1 MQSNVAVADS
11 EEQQALAEAVTQ
23 LLERHWSAG
32 TAHKQIGDPG
42 SVSELTL
49 WPQLAALGIAGLP
62 VAEAAGGAG
71 GRWADLAVALEA
83 CGAVLAPTPAVAVA
97 GAIGT
102 LTAVGGDGTGGSR
115 AAELLAQVCAGDVV
129 ATVAWTRRPG
139 LWGAR
144 GAFRA
149 EPADE
154 SARSGTEML
163 VSGTAELILAPEA
176 GHVLLLADAPA
187 APDAPGT
194 APTPVLLLVDTATA
208 GASVRRTDGLD
219 LLRPLGAL
227 DLTRVR
233 AIILAS
239 GDAATSAVRHGL
251 ATAAAALAS
260 ELVGLAGHCLDG
272 AVRYA
277 ADRHQFGRPIG
288 SFQAVKHVCADML
301 TGVELAR
308 AATRHLAGLLDAEAL
323 ADAGALGDG
332 GALGDAAA
340 TARVSADD
348 LDDAV
353 ALALLKSVSVAQDVS
368 AGYIQVL
375 GGIGFSWEHEAHLY
389 YRRAGASAP
398 LFGTATAHRMRLDPS
413 NAPRTA
419 SGGQAVV
426 TTPPDTTP
434 PDTTPP
440 STAPSS
446 TAAAELAAHVARLL
460 PGHRRKW
467 GDDDSFAARLDW
479 QRTLHAVG
487 WIAPHWPAEFGGRGL
502 NVVDQVA
509 CDRVLAQYR
518 APDLAGVL
526 GVNNVA
532 PTLMRYGT
540 PEQQAHLRGIQA
552 GTEVWCQGF
561 SEPGSGSDLASL
573 RTRAVL
579 DEEAAEFVINGE
591 KIWTSEGMEADYCML
606 LVRTDPDARP
616 HKGISALLVPM
627 DSPGITRRPITQI
640 TGEGGFAQVFL
651 DDVRVPRSA
660 LLGPLHEGWTVT
672 MTTLSFERVGVI
684 MMASRLEQTILDV
697 VTELAGRELD
707 PGVRLDLADRF
718 AEARLLGLLGQRAL
732 GRIAEGGAPGAE
744 HSVIKHAWSLA
755 MQSVGASHLAAL
767 GLDGISGT
775 PLTPAQAAYL
785 RSRAATIA
793 GGTTEIMRN
802 ILAERV
808 LGMPR

>member
-11 EEQQALAEAVTQ
+11 EDQQALADAVTQ
-23 LLERHWSAG
+23 LLGRHWPAG
-32 TAHKQIGDPG
+32 TAHKQVTDPG
-42 SVSELTL
+42 TVSELAL

-62 VAEAAGGAG
+62 VTEAAGGAG

-102 LTAVGGDGTGGSR
+102 LTALGDGRGDGR
-115 AAELLAQVCAGDVV
+115 AAAAAELLAQVCAGDVV
-129 ATVAWTRRPG
+129 ATVAWTQRPG

-144 GAFRA
+144 GAFQA
-149 EPADE
+149 EPA
-154 SARSGTEML
+154 SPAGVIL
-163 VSGTAELILAPEA
+163 VSGSAELVLSPQA
-176 GHVLLLADAPA
+176 GRVLLLADAA
-187 APDAPGT
+187 DSPG
-194 APTPVLLLVDTATA
+194 TPVLLLVDTAA
-208 GASVRRTDGLD
+208 EGVSVDRTDGLD

-227 DLTRVR
+227 TLSRTQAVM
-233 AIILAS
+233 LAS
-239 GDAATSAVRHGL
+239 GDAATAAVRHGL
-251 ATAAAALAS
+251 AAAAAALAS

-272 AVRYA
+272 AVGYA
-277 ADRHQFGRPIG
+277 AERHQFGRPIG
-288 SFQAVKHVCADML
+288 SFQAVKHICADML

-308 AATRHLAGLLDAEAL
+308 AAARHLAALLDAEAGPS
-323 ADAGALGDG
+323 AG
-332 GALGDAAA
+332 A
-340 TARVSADD
+340 TARVSPDE
-348 LDDAV
+348 LDEAV
-353 ALALLKSVSVAQDVS
+353 ALALLKAVSVAQEVS
-368 AGYIQVL
+368 AGYIQIL

-413 NAPRTA
+413 NAPDSV
-419 SGGQAVV
+419 SGGKAAV
-426 TTPPDTTP
+426 TS
-434 PDTTPP
+434 PP
-440 STAPSS
+440 SETP
-446 TAAAELAAHVARLL
+446 AAELFAHVARLL
-460 PGHRRKW
+460 PKHRQTW

-479 QRTLHAVG
+479 QKTLHAVG
-487 WIAPHWPAEFGGRGL
+487 WIAPHWGTEFGGRGL
-502 NVVDQVA
+502 NIVDQVA

-579 DEEAAEFVINGE
+579 DEEAGEFVINGE

-606 LVRTDPDARP
+606 LVRTDQDARP

-640 TGEGGFAQVFL
+640 TGEGGFAQVFF
-651 DDVRVPRSA
+651 DDVRVPGSA

-684 MMASRLEQTILDV
+684 MMAGRLEQTILDV
-697 VTELAGRELD
+697 VAELAGRELD
-707 PGVRLDLADRF
+707 AATRLDLADRF

-775 PLTPAQAAYL
+775 PLTSAQAAYL

>member
-11 EEQQALAEAVTQ
+11 EDQQALADAVAQ
-23 LLERHWSAG
+23 LLERHWPAG
-32 TAHKQIGDPG
+32 TAHKQVGDPG
-42 SVSELTL
+42 SVSELAL
-49 WPQLAALGIAGLP
+49 WPQLAALGLAGLP

-102 LTAVGGDGTGGSR
+102 LTALGDDGTGGGQ
-115 AAELLAQVCAGDVV
+115 AADLLAEISAGDVV
-129 ATVAWTRRPG
+129 ATVAWTQRPG

-144 GAFRA
+144 GAFQA
-149 EPADE
+149 ESASGDEPAWDGAPGAE
-154 SARSGTEML
+154 LL
-163 VSGTAELILAPEA
+163 VSGTAELILSPEA
-176 GHVLLLADAPA
+176 DRVLLLADAP
-187 APDAPGT
+187 DAT
-194 APTPVLLLVDTATA
+194 RTPVLLLVDTAA
-208 GASVRRTDGLD
+208 EGVSVRRIDGLD
-219 LLRPLGAL
+219 LLRPLGAVAI
-227 DLTRVR
+227 TRAR
-233 AIILAS
+233 AVILAT

-272 AVRYA
+272 AVGYA
-277 ADRHQFGRPIG
+277 AERHQFGHPIG
-288 SFQAVKHVCADML
+288 SFQAVKHICADTL

-308 AATRHLAGLLDAEAL
+308 AAARHLAGLLDTG
-323 ADAGALGDG
+323 AD
-332 GALGDAAA
+332 
-340 TARVSADD
+340 ADD
-348 LDDAV
+348 LDQAV
-353 ALALLKSVSVAQDVS
+353 ALALLKAASVAQEAS
-368 AGYIQVL
+368 AAYIQIL

-413 NAPRTA
+413 NAAGTGR
-419 SGGQAVV
+419 GGQAAAV
-426 TTPPDTTP
+426 TPPPPGTP
-434 PDTTPP
+434 
-440 STAPSS
+440 
-446 TAAAELAAHVARLL
+446 AAELTAQVQRLL
-460 PGHRRKW
+460 PLHRQKW

-479 QRTLHAVG
+479 QAALHAVG

-502 NVVDQVA
+502 NIVDQVA

-526 GVNNVA
+526 GVNNVS

-579 DEEAAEFVINGE
+579 DETTDEFVINGE

-640 TGEGGFAQVFL
+640 TGEGGFAQVFF
-651 DDVRVPRSA
+651 DDVRVPRGA

-684 MMASRLEQTILDV
+684 MMAGRLEQTILDV
-697 VTELAGRELD
+697 VAELAGRELD
-707 PGVRLDLADRF
+707 PGVRLELADRF

-775 PLTPAQAAYL
+775 PLTLAQAAYL

>member
-11 EEQQALAEAVTQ
+11 EDQQALADAVAQ
-23 LLERHWSAG
+23 LLERHWPAG
-32 TAHKQIGDPG
+32 TAHKQVGDPG
-42 SVSELTL
+42 SVSELAL
-49 WPQLAALGIAGLP
+49 WPQLAALGLAGLP

-102 LTAVGGDGTGGSR
+102 LTALGDDGTGGGQ
-115 AAELLAQVCAGDVV
+115 AADLLAEISAGEVV
-129 ATVAWTRRPG
+129 ATVAWTQRPG

-144 GAFRA
+144 GAFEA
-149 EPADE
+149 ESASGDEPAWDGAPGAE
-154 SARSGTEML
+154 VL
-163 VSGTAELILAPEA
+163 VSGTVELILSPEA
-176 GHVLLLADAPA
+176 DRVLVLADAP
-187 APDAPGT
+187 DATG
-194 APTPVLLLVDTATA
+194 TPVLLLVETAA
-208 GASVRRTDGLD
+208 EGVSVRRIDGLD
-219 LLRPLGAL
+219 LLRPLGAVAI
-227 DLTRVR
+227 TRAR
-233 AIILAS
+233 AVILAT

-272 AVRYA
+272 AVGYA
-277 ADRHQFGRPIG
+277 AERHQFGHPIG
-288 SFQAVKHVCADML
+288 SFQAVKHICADTL

-308 AATRHLAGLLDAEAL
+308 AAARHLAGLLDTG
-323 ADAGALGDG
+323 AD
-332 GALGDAAA
+332 
-340 TARVSADD
+340 ADD
-348 LDDAV
+348 LDQAV
-353 ALALLKSVSVAQDVS
+353 ALALLKAASVAQEAS
-368 AGYIQVL
+368 AAYIQIL

-413 NAPRTA
+413 NAAGTGR
-419 SGGQAVV
+419 GGQAAAV
-426 TTPPDTTP
+426 TPPP
-434 PDTTPP
+434 PGSP
-440 STAPSS
+440 
-446 TAAAELAAHVARLL
+446 AAELTAQVQRLL
-460 PGHRRKW
+460 PLHRQKW

-479 QRTLHAVG
+479 QAALHAVG

-502 NVVDQVA
+502 NIVDQVA

-526 GVNNVA
+526 GVNNVS

-573 RTRAVL
+573 RTRAAL
-579 DEEAAEFVINGE
+579 DETTDEFVINGE

-640 TGEGGFAQVFL
+640 TGEGGFAQVFF
-651 DDVRVPRSA
+651 DDVRVPRAA

-684 MMASRLEQTILDV
+684 MMAGRLEQTILDV
-697 VTELAGRELD
+697 VAELAGRELD
-707 PGVRLDLADRF
+707 PGVRLELADRF
-718 AEARLLGLLGQRAL
+718 AEARLLGLVGQRAL

-767 GLDGISGT
+767 GLDGVSGT
-775 PLTPAQAAYL
+775 PLTLAQAAYL

>member
-11 EEQQALAEAVTQ
+11 EDQQALADAVTQ

-32 TAHKQIGDPG
+32 TAHKQVGDPG
-42 SVSELTL
+42 SVSELLL

-62 VAEAAGGAG
+62 VAESAGGAG
-71 GRWADLAVALEA
+71 GRWSDLAVALEA

-102 LTAVGGDGTGGSR
+102 LTALGGNGTGGGQ

-129 ATVAWTRRPG
+129 ATVAWTQRPG

-144 GAFRA
+144 GGFRA
-149 EPADE
+149 GPAE
-154 SARSGTEML
+154 AGGEML
-163 VSGTAELILAPEA
+163 VSGTAELVLSPEA
-176 GHVLLLADAPA
+176 GRVLLLADTSGT
-187 APDAPGT
+187 PG
-194 APTPVLLLVDTATA
+194 TPVLLVVDTAA
-208 GASVRRTDGLD
+208 EGVSVRRTDGLD
-219 LLRPLGAL
+219 LLRPLGAI
-227 DLTRVR
+227 DLSGAR
-233 AIILAS
+233 AFLLAS

-251 ATAAAALAS
+251 ATAAATLGS

-277 ADRHQFGRPIG
+277 AERQQFGRPIG
-288 SFQAVKHVCADML
+288 SFQAVKHKCADML
-301 TGVELAR
+301 AGVELAR
-308 AATRHLAGLLDAEAL
+308 AAVRHLAALLDA
-323 ADAGALGDG
+323 G
-332 GALGDAAA
+332 
-340 TARVSADD
+340 TPADD

-353 ALALLKSVSVAQDVS
+353 ALALLKSVSVAQDGS

-413 NAPRTA
+413 KTLGTA
-419 SGGQAVV
+419 GDGQAAAVIA
-426 TTPPDTTP
+426 PPP
-434 PDTTPP
+434 G
-440 STAPSS
+440 
-446 TAAAELAAHVARLL
+446 TAAAELAAQVARLL
-460 PGHRRKW
+460 PEHRRKW

-502 NVVDQVA
+502 NIVDQVA

-552 GTEVWCQGF
+552 ATEVWCQGF

-579 DEEAAEFVINGE
+579 DEDAAEFVINGE
-591 KIWTSEGMEADYCML
+591 KIWTSEGMEADHCML
-606 LVRTDPDARP
+606 LVRTDPDAPP

-640 TGEGGFAQVFL
+640 TGEGGFAQVFF

-660 LLGPLHEGWTVT
+660 LLGPLHQGWTVT

-684 MMASRLEQTILDV
+684 MMAGRLEQTILDV
-697 VTELAGRELD
+697 VAELAGRELD
-707 PGVRLDLADRF
+707 PGVRLDLTDRF
-718 AEARLLGLLGQRAL
+718 TEARLLGLLGQRAL

-744 HSVIKHAWSLA
+744 HSVIKLAWSLA

-775 PLTPAQAAYL
+775 PLTSAQAAYL

>member
-11 EEQQALAEAVTQ
+11 EDQQALADAVTQ
-23 LLERHWSAG
+23 LLDRHWPTG
-32 TAHKQIGDPG
+32 TAHKQVGDPG
-42 SVSELTL
+42 SVSELAL
-49 WPQLAALGIAGLP
+49 WPQLAALGLAGLP

-102 LTAVGGDGTGGSR
+102 LTALTALGGDGAGGSQ
-115 AAELLAQVCAGDVV
+115 AADLLARISAGDVV
-129 ATVAWTRRPG
+129 ATVAWTQRPG

-144 GAFRA
+144 GAFQA
-149 EPADE
+149 ESGSGDE
-154 SARSGTEML
+154 LAWHGAPGAPGGEML
-163 VSGTAELILAPEA
+163 VSGTAELILSPEA
-176 GHVLLLADAPA
+176 DRVLLLADAPDA
-187 APDAPGT
+187 AR
-194 APTPVLLLVDTATA
+194 TPVLLLVDTAA
-208 GASVRRTDGLD
+208 EGVSVRRIDGLD
-219 LLRPLGAL
+219 LLRPLGAVAV
-227 DLTRVR
+227 TRAR
-233 AIILAS
+233 AVVLAT

-260 ELVGLAGHCLDG
+260 EHVGLAGHCLDG
-272 AVRYA
+272 AVGYA
-277 ADRHQFGRPIG
+277 AERHQFGHPIG
-288 SFQAVKHVCADML
+288 SFQAVKHICADVL

-308 AATRHLAGLLDAEAL
+308 AAARHLADLLDAA
-323 ADAGALGDG
+323 ADAEAD
-332 GALGDAAA
+332 
-340 TARVSADD
+340 ADD
-348 LDDAV
+348 LDQAA
-353 ALALLKSVSVAQDVS
+353 ALALLKAASVAQEAS
-368 AGYIQVL
+368 AAYIQIL

-398 LFGTATAHRMRLDPS
+398 LFGTTTAHRMRLDPS
-413 NAPRTA
+413 NA
-419 SGGQAVV
+419 SGAAGGGKAAAI
-426 TTPPDTTP
+426 TPPPPGTP
-434 PDTTPP
+434 
-440 STAPSS
+440 
-446 TAAAELAAHVARLL
+446 AAELTAQVQRLL
-460 PGHRRKW
+460 PLHRQKW

-479 QRTLHAVG
+479 QAALHAVG

-502 NVVDQVA
+502 NIVDQVA

-526 GVNNVA
+526 GVNNVS
-532 PTLMRYGT
+532 PTLMRFGT
-540 PEQQAHLRGIQA
+540 PEQQGHLRGIQA

-579 DEEAAEFVINGE
+579 DEGTGEFVINGE

-627 DSPGITRRPITQI
+627 DSPGITRRPIIQI
-640 TGEGGFAQVFL
+640 TGEGGFAQVFF
-651 DDVRVPRSA
+651 DDVRVPRGA

-684 MMASRLEQTILDV
+684 MMAGRLEQTILDV
-697 VTELAGRELD
+697 VAELAGRELD
-707 PGVRLDLADRF
+707 PGVRLELADRF

-732 GRIAEGGAPGAE
+732 GRIAEGSAPGAE

-755 MQSVGASHLAAL
+755 MQSVGESHLAAL
-767 GLDGISGT
+767 GLDGISG
-775 PLTPAQAAYL
+775 PSLTQAQAAYL

>member
-11 EEQQALAEAVTQ
+11 EDQQALADAVTSV
-23 LLERHWSAG
+23 LDRHWPAG
-32 TAHKQIGDPG
+32 TAHKQVSDPG
-42 SVSELTL
+42 SVSELAL

-102 LTAVGGDGTGGSR
+102 LTALSAGGGDGQAA

-129 ATVAWTRRPG
+129 ATVAWTQRPD

-144 GAFRA
+144 GGFHT
-149 EPADE
+149 EPVG
-154 SARSGTEML
+154 SAGETL
-163 VSGTAELILAPEA
+163 VSGSAGLVLSPEA
-176 GHVLLLADAPA
+176 SRVLLLADAA
-187 APDAPGT
+187 DAPG
-194 APTPVLLLVDTATA
+194 TPVLLLVDTAA
-208 GASVRRTDGLD
+208 EGASVDRNDGLD

-227 DLTRVR
+227 TLNR
-233 AIILAS
+233 AQAVILAS
-239 GDAATSAVRHGL
+239 GDAATAAVRRGL
-251 ATAAAALAS
+251 AAAAAALAS
-260 ELVGLAGHCLDG
+260 ELVGLSGHCLDG
-272 AVRYA
+272 AVSYA
-277 ADRHQFGRPIG
+277 AERQQFGRPIG
-288 SFQAVKHVCADML
+288 SFQAVKHICADML

-308 AATRHLAGLLDAEAL
+308 AAARHLAGLLDAEA
-323 ADAGALGDG
+323 DRSPGAS
-332 GALGDAAA
+332 AQ
-340 TARVSADD
+340 VSPDE
-348 LDDAV
+348 LDEAV
-353 ALALLKSVSVAQDVS
+353 ALALLKAVSVAQEVS
-368 AGYIQVL
+368 AGYIQIL

-413 NAPRTA
+413 SA
-419 SGGQAVV
+419 SGRAGGGNAAV
-426 TTPPDTTP
+426 TPPPPGTP
-434 PDTTPP
+434 
-440 STAPSS
+440 
-446 TAAAELAAHVARLL
+446 AAELAAHVARLL
-460 PGHRRKW
+460 PQHRETW

-487 WIAPHWPAEFGGRGL
+487 WIAPHWATEFGGRGL
-502 NVVDQVA
+502 NIVDQVA

-540 PEQQAHLRGIQA
+540 PEQQAHLRAIQA

-579 DEEAAEFVINGE
+579 DGETGEFVINGE

-640 TGEGGFAQVFL
+640 TGEGGFAQVFF
-651 DDVRVPRSA
+651 DDVRVPGSA

-684 MMASRLEQTILDV
+684 MMAGRLEQTILDV
-697 VTELAGRELD
+697 VAELTGRELD
-707 PGVRLDLADRF
+707 AATRLDLADRF

-775 PLTPAQAAYL
+775 PLTSAQAAYL

>member
-11 EEQQALAEAVTQ
+11 EDQQALAEAVTQ
-23 LLERHWSAG
+23 LLERHWPAG

-42 SVSELTL
+42 SVSELAL
-49 WPQLAALGIAGLP
+49 WPQLAALGVAGLP

-102 LTAVGGDGTGGSR
+102 LTALGGDGTAGGQ
-115 AAELLAQVCAGDVV
+115 AAELLAQISTGDVV

-139 LWGAR
+139 LWGAD
-144 GAFRA
+144 GAFHA
-149 EPADE
+149 EPDVKPGAE
-154 SARSGTEML
+154 PGGIL
-163 VSGTAELILAPEA
+163 VSGTAGLILSPEA
-176 GHVLLLADAPA
+176 GRVLLLADAADA
-187 APDAPGT
+187 ADAQGT
-194 APTPVLLLVDTATA
+194 ARTPVLVLVDTAA
-208 GASVRRTDGLD
+208 EGVSVDRTDGLD

-227 DLTRVR
+227 ALSRVR
-233 AIILAS
+233 ATVLAT

-251 ATAAAALAS
+251 AAAAAALAS

-272 AVRYA
+272 AVGYA
-277 ADRHQFGRPIG
+277 AERHQFGRPIG
-288 SFQAVKHVCADML
+288 SFQAIKHICADML

-308 AATRHLAGLLDAEAL
+308 AAARHLAGVL
-323 ADAGALGDG
+323 
-332 GALGDAAA
+332 DAAA
-340 TARVSADD
+340 DTDPEAAARVSADD

-353 ALALLKSVSVAQDVS
+353 ALTLLKAVSVAQEVS

-389 YRRAGASAP
+389 YRRAGAAAP
-398 LFGTATAHRMRLDPS
+398 LFGTAGGHRMRLDPS
-413 NAPRTA
+413 NAPATTDA
-419 SGGQAVV
+419 GKAAAI
-426 TTPPDTTP
+426 TPTPPGTP
-434 PDTTPP
+434 
-440 STAPSS
+440 
-446 TAAAELAAHVARLL
+446 AAELAAHVARLL
-460 PGHRRKW
+460 PGHRQKW
-467 GDDDSFAARLDW
+467 GDDDSFTARLDW
-479 QRTLHAVG
+479 QRALHAVG

-502 NVVDQVA
+502 NIVDQVA
-509 CDRVLAQYR
+509 CDRVLAQHR

-540 PEQQAHLRGIQA
+540 PEQRSHLRGIQA

-579 DEEAAEFVINGE
+579 DESTGEFVINGE

-627 DSPGITRRPITQI
+627 DSPGITRRPIIQI
-640 TGEGGFAQVFL
+640 TGEGGFAQVFF

-684 MMASRLEQTILDV
+684 MMAGRLEQTILDV
-697 VTELAGRELD
+697 VAELAGRELD

-767 GLDGISGT
+767 GLDGVSGT
-775 PLTPAQAAYL
+775 PLTSAQAAYL

>member
-11 EEQQALAEAVTQ
+11 EEQQALADAVTQ

-42 SVSELTL
+42 SVSELAL

-83 CGAVLAPTPAVAVA
+83 CGAVLAPTPSVAVA

-102 LTAVGGDGTGGSR
+102 LTSVGGDGTGGRR
-115 AAELLAQVCAGDVV
+115 AAELLAQICAGDVV
-129 ATVAWTRRPG
+129 ATVAWTQRPG
-139 LWGAR
+139 LWGPR
-144 GAFRA
+144 GAFQA
-149 EPADE
+149 EPTADR
-154 SARSGTEML
+154 AGTGGSEAL
-163 VSGTAELILAPEA
+163 VSGHAELILSPEA
-176 GHVLLLADAPA
+176 DRVLLLADGPDESA
-187 APDAPGT
+187 APL
-194 APTPVLLLVDTATA
+194 LLLVDTDAD
-208 GASVRRTDGLD
+208 GVRVRRTDGLD
-219 LLRPLGAL
+219 LLRPLGML
-227 DLTRVR
+227 DLAQAP
-233 AIILAS
+233 AIVLAS
-239 GDAATSAVRHGL
+239 GDAATAAIRHGL
-251 ATAAAALAS
+251 ASAAAALAS

-272 AVRYA
+272 AVRYSA
-277 ADRHQFGRPIG
+277 ERRQFGRPIG
-288 SFQAVKHVCADML
+288 SFQAVKHICADML

-308 AATRHLAGLLDAEAL
+308 AAARHLANLLD
-323 ADAGALGDG
+323 G
-332 GALGDAAA
+332 
-340 TARVSADD
+340 TARASADD

-353 ALALLKSVSVAQDVS
+353 ALALLKAVSVAQEVS
-368 AGYIQVL
+368 AAYIQIL

-398 LFGTATAHRMRLDPS
+398 LFGTATAHRTRLDPS
-413 NAPRTA
+413 NAPGA
-419 SGGQAVV
+419 SGTGRADAV
-426 TTPPDTTP
+426 TPPP
-434 PDTTPP
+434 G
-440 STAPSS
+440 
-446 TAAAELAAHVARLL
+446 TAAAELAAQVARLL
-460 PGHRRKW
+460 PEHRRRW

-502 NVVDQVA
+502 NIVDQVA
-509 CDRVLAQYR
+509 CDRVLAQHR

-526 GVNNVA
+526 GVNNVS

-540 PEQQAHLRGIQA
+540 PEQRAHLRGIQA

-579 DEEAAEFVINGE
+579 DKVTGEFVINGE

-606 LVRTDPDARP
+606 LVRTDPEARP

-640 TGEGGFAQVFL
+640 TGEGGFAQVFF
-651 DDVRVPRSA
+651 DDVRVPGSA

-684 MMASRLEQTILDV
+684 MMAGRLEQTILDV
-697 VTELAGRELD
+697 VAELAGRELD

-767 GLDGISGT
+767 GLEGISG
-775 PLTPAQAAYL
+775 PSLTSAQAAYL

>member
-11 EEQQALAEAVTQ
+11 EDQQALADAVTQ
-23 LLERHWSAG
+23 LLERHWPAG
-32 TAHKQIGDPG
+32 TAHKQVGDPG
-42 SVSELTL
+42 SVSELAL
-49 WPQLAALGIAGLP
+49 WPQLAALGLAGLP

-71 GRWADLAVALEA
+71 GRWTDLAVALEA

-102 LTAVGGDGTGGSR
+102 LTALGGDGTGGSQ
-115 AAELLAQVCAGDVV
+115 AADLLAEISAGNVV
-129 ATVAWTRRPG
+129 ATVAWTQRPG

-144 GAFRA
+144 GAFQA
-149 EPADE
+149 ESGSGDAPAGP
-154 SARSGTEML
+154 GTPGAEIL
-163 VSGTAELILAPEA
+163 VSGTAELILSPEA
-176 GHVLLLADAPA
+176 DRVLLLADAPDA
-187 APDAPGT
+187 AGA
-194 APTPVLLLVDTATA
+194 PVLLLVDAA
-208 GASVRRTDGLD
+208 AEGVSVRRIDGLD
-219 LLRPLGAL
+219 LLRPLGAFA
-227 DLTRVR
+227 LTRAR
-233 AIILAS
+233 AVILAT
-239 GDAATSAVRHGL
+239 GEAATSAVRHGL

-272 AVRYA
+272 AVAYA
-277 ADRHQFGRPIG
+277 AERHQFGHPIG
-288 SFQAVKHVCADML
+288 SFQAVKHICADTL

-308 AATRHLAGLLDAEAL
+308 AAARHLAGLFDTG
-323 ADAGALGDG
+323 AD
-332 GALGDAAA
+332 
-340 TARVSADD
+340 ADD
-348 LDDAV
+348 LDQAV
-353 ALALLKSVSVAQDVS
+353 ALALLKAGSVAQEAS
-368 AGYIQVL
+368 AAYIQIL

-413 NAPRTA
+413 NAAGDGR
-419 SGGQAVV
+419 GGQAAAV
-426 TTPPDTTP
+426 TPPPPGTP
-434 PDTTPP
+434 
-440 STAPSS
+440 
-446 TAAAELAAHVARLL
+446 AADLTEQVRRLL
-460 PGHRRKW
+460 PLHRQKW

-479 QRTLHAVG
+479 QRTLHEVG

-502 NVVDQVA
+502 NIVDQVA

-526 GVNNVA
+526 GVNNVS
-532 PTLMRYGT
+532 PTLLRYGT

-579 DEEAAEFVINGE
+579 DEGTDEFVINGE

-606 LVRTDPDARP
+606 LVRTDPEARP

-640 TGEGGFAQVFL
+640 TGEGGFAQVFF
-651 DDVRVPRSA
+651 DDVRVPRAA
-660 LLGPLHEGWTVT
+660 LLGPLHQGWTVT

-684 MMASRLEQTILDV
+684 MMAGRLEQTILDV
-697 VTELAGRELD
+697 VAELTGRELD
-707 PGVRLDLADRF
+707 PGIRLELADRF
-718 AEARLLGLLGQRAL
+718 AEARLLGLVGQRAL

-767 GLDGISGT
+767 GLDGISGS
-775 PLTPAQAAYL
+775 PLSLAQAAYL

>member
-11 EEQQALAEAVTQ
+11 EDQQVLGDAVTQ

-32 TAHKQIGDPG
+32 TAHKQVGDPG
-42 SVSELTL
+42 SVSELAL

-71 GRWADLAVALEA
+71 GRWADLVVALEA

-97 GAIGT
+97 GAIGA
-102 LTAVGGDGTGGSR
+102 LTALGGGGTGGRR
-115 AAELLAQVCAGDVV
+115 ASELLAQICAGDVV
-129 ATVAWTRRPG
+129 ATVAWTQQPG
-139 LWGAR
+139 LWGAH

-149 EPADE
+149 DSTREAAGADGAGAE
-154 SARSGTEML
+154 TL
-163 VSGTAELILAPEA
+163 VSGTAEVILSPEA
-176 GHVLLLADAPA
+176 GRVLLLADTS
-187 APDAPGT
+187 DAPG
-194 APTPVLLLVDTATA
+194 TPVLLLVDTAA
-208 GASVRRTDGLD
+208 EGVSVRRTDGLD

-227 DLTRVR
+227 DLTRAR
-233 AIILAS
+233 SIILAS
-239 GDAATSAVRHGL
+239 GEAATSAMRHGL

-277 ADRHQFGRPIG
+277 AERHQFGRPIG
-288 SFQAVKHVCADML
+288 SFQAVKHICADML

-308 AATRHLAGLLDAEAL
+308 AATRHLANLLDAEAL
-323 ADAGALGDG
+323 
-332 GALGDAAA
+332 
-340 TARVSADD
+340 ADD

-353 ALALLKSVSVAQDVS
+353 ALALLKAVSVAQDVS
-368 AGYIQVL
+368 AGYIQIL

-398 LFGTATAHRMRLDPS
+398 LFGTATAHRTRLDPS
-413 NAPRTA
+413 NAPGASSGGRTA
-419 SGGQAVV
+419 AT
-426 TTPPDTTP
+426 TTPPG
-434 PDTTPP
+434 
-440 STAPSS
+440 

-460 PGHRRKW
+460 PEHRRKW
-467 GDDDSFAARLDW
+467 GDDESFTARLDW

-502 NVVDQVA
+502 NIVDQVA

-552 GTEVWCQGF
+552 ATEVWCQGF

-579 DEEAAEFVINGE
+579 DEETGEFVINGE

-616 HKGISALLVPM
+616 HQGISALLVPM
-627 DSPGITRRPITQI
+627 DSTGITRRPISQI
-640 TGEGGFAQVFL
+640 TGEGGFAQVFF

-660 LLGPLHEGWTVT
+660 LLGPLHQGWTVT

-684 MMASRLEQTILDV
+684 MMAGRLEQTILDV
-697 VTELAGRELD
+697 VAELAGRELD

-744 HSVIKHAWSLA
+744 HSVIKLAWSLA

>member
-1 MQSNVAVADS
+1 MHSNVAVADS
-11 EEQQALAEAVTQ
+11 EDQQALADAVAQ
-23 LLERHWSAG
+23 LLDRRWPAG
-32 TAHKQIGDPG
+32 TAHKQVGDPG
-42 SVSELTL
+42 SVSELAL
-49 WPQLAALGIAGLP
+49 WPQLAALGLAGLP

-102 LTAVGGDGTGGSR
+102 LTALGGDGTGGGQ
-115 AAELLAQVCAGDVV
+115 AADLLAEISAGDVV
-129 ATVAWTRRPG
+129 ATVAWTQRPG

-144 GAFRA
+144 GAFQA
-149 EPADE
+149 ESASGDEPARHG
-154 SARSGTEML
+154 APGAALL
-163 VSGTAELILAPEA
+163 VSGTAELILSPEA
-176 GHVLLLADAPA
+176 DRVLVLADAP
-187 APDAPGT
+187 DAT
-194 APTPVLLLVDTATA
+194 RTPVLLLVDAA
-208 GASVRRTDGLD
+208 AEGVSVRRIDGLD
-219 LLRPLGAL
+219 LLRPLGAVAI
-227 DLTRVR
+227 TRAR
-233 AIILAS
+233 AVVLAT

-251 ATAAAALAS
+251 ATAAAGLAS
-260 ELVGLAGHCLDG
+260 ELVGVAGHCLDG
-272 AVRYA
+272 AVGYA
-277 ADRHQFGRPIG
+277 AERHQFGHPIG
-288 SFQAVKHVCADML
+288 SFQAVKHICADML

-308 AATRHLAGLLDAEAL
+308 AAARHLAGLLDTG
-323 ADAGALGDG
+323 AD
-332 GALGDAAA
+332 
-340 TARVSADD
+340 ADD
-348 LDDAV
+348 LDQAV
-353 ALALLKSVSVAQDVS
+353 ALALLKTASVAQEAS
-368 AGYIQVL
+368 AAYIQIL

-413 NAPRTA
+413 NAAGTGR
-419 SGGQAVV
+419 GGQAAAV
-426 TTPPDTTP
+426 TPPPPGTP
-434 PDTTPP
+434 
-440 STAPSS
+440 
-446 TAAAELAAHVARLL
+446 AAELTAQVQRLL
-460 PGHRRKW
+460 PLHREKW

-479 QRTLHAVG
+479 QAALHAVG
-487 WIAPHWPAEFGGRGL
+487 WIAPHWTAEFGGRGL
-502 NVVDQVA
+502 NIVDQVA

-526 GVNNVA
+526 GVNNVS

-579 DEEAAEFVINGE
+579 DEGTDEFVINGE

-640 TGEGGFAQVFL
+640 TGEGGFAQVFF

-697 VTELAGRELD
+697 VAELAGRELD
-707 PGVRLDLADRF
+707 PGVRLELADRF

-767 GLDGISGT
+767 GLDGISGS

>member
-1 MQSNVAVADS
+1 MQSNVAAADS
-11 EEQQALAEAVTQ
+11 EDQQALADAVTQ
-23 LLERHWSAG
+23 LLERHWPAG

-49 WPQLAALGIAGLP
+49 WPQLAALGLAGLP

-71 GRWADLAVALEA
+71 GRWADLAVALEV

-102 LTAVGGDGTGGSR
+102 LTALGGDGTGGSH
-115 AAELLAQVCAGDVV
+115 AAADLLAQVSAGNVV
-129 ATVAWTRRPG
+129 ATVAWTQRPG

-144 GAFRA
+144 GAFQA
-149 EPADE
+149 ESGSGDAPAWDDE
-154 SARSGTEML
+154 PGGEIL
-163 VSGTAELILAPEA
+163 VSGTAELILSPEA
-176 GHVLLLADAPA
+176 DRVLLLADG
-187 APDAPGT
+187 PDATGT
-194 APTPVLLLVDTATA
+194 PALLLVDTAA
-208 GASVRRTDGLD
+208 EGVSVRRIDGLD
-219 LLRPLGAL
+219 LLRPLGAVA
-227 DLTRVR
+227 LTRAR
-233 AIILAS
+233 AVILAT

-272 AVRYA
+272 AVGYA
-277 ADRHQFGRPIG
+277 AERHQFGHPIG
-288 SFQAVKHVCADML
+288 SFQAVKHICADML

-308 AATRHLAGLLDAEAL
+308 AAARHLAGLLDAD
-323 ADAGALGDG
+323 AD
-332 GALGDAAA
+332 
-340 TARVSADD
+340 ADD
-348 LDDAV
+348 LDQAV
-353 ALALLKSVSVAQDVS
+353 ALALLKAASVAQEAS
-368 AGYIQVL
+368 AAYIQIL

-398 LFGTATAHRMRLDPS
+398 LFGTPTAHRMRLDPS
-413 NAPRTA
+413 NAAGTA
-419 SGGQAVV
+419 GGGRAAAI
-426 TTPPDTTP
+426 TPPPPGTP
-434 PDTTPP
+434 
-440 STAPSS
+440 
-446 TAAAELAAHVARLL
+446 AAELTAQVQRLL
-460 PGHRRKW
+460 PLHRQKW

-479 QRTLHAVG
+479 QAALHAVG
-487 WIAPHWPAEFGGRGL
+487 WIAPHWSAEFGGRNL
-502 NVVDQVA
+502 NIVDQVA

-526 GVNNVA
+526 GVNNVS

-579 DEEAAEFVINGE
+579 DEETGEFVINGE

-606 LVRTDPDARP
+606 LVRTDPNARP

-640 TGEGGFAQVFL
+640 TGEGGFAQVFF
-651 DDVRVPRSA
+651 DDVRVPLSA

-684 MMASRLEQTILDV
+684 MMAGRLEQTILDV
-697 VTELAGRELD
+697 VAELAGRELD
-707 PGVRLDLADRF
+707 PGVRLELADRF

-767 GLDGISGT
+767 GLDGISST

>member
-11 EEQQALAEAVTQ
+11 EDQQALADAVTQ
-23 LLERHWSAG
+23 LLERHWPAG
-32 TAHKQIGDPG
+32 TALKRAGDPE
-42 SVSELTL
+42 SLSELAL
-49 WPQLAALGIAGLP
+49 WSQLAALGLAGLP

-83 CGAVLAPTPAVAVA
+83 CGAVLAPIPAVAVA

-102 LTAVGGDGTGGSR
+102 LTALGVDGSGDSR
-115 AAELLAQVCAGDVV
+115 AAELLAELCAGDVV

-139 LWGAR
+139 LWGAD
-144 GAFRA
+144 GTFRA
-149 EPADE
+149 E
-154 SARSGTEML
+154 SASGAETL
-163 VSGTAELILAPEA
+163 VSGAASLVLSPEA
-176 GHVLLLADAPA
+176 DRVLLLADAA
-187 APDAPGT
+187 DAPG
-194 APTPVLLLVDTATA
+194 TPVLLLVDTAA
-208 GASVRRTDGLD
+208 EGVSVRRIDGLD

-227 DLTRVR
+227 ALGRVR
-233 AIILAS
+233 ATVLAS

-251 ATAAAALAS
+251 AAAAAALAS
-260 ELVGLAGHCLDG
+260 ELVGLAGHCLDR
-272 AVRYA
+272 AVAYA
-277 ADRHQFGRPIG
+277 AERHQFGRPIG
-288 SFQAVKHVCADML
+288 SFQAVKHICADML

-308 AATRHLAGLLDAEAL
+308 AAARHLASLLDAA
-323 ADAGALGDG
+323 ADAE
-332 GALGDAAA
+332 AAV
-340 TARVSADD
+340 RVSADD

-353 ALALLKSVSVAQDVS
+353 ALTLLKAVSVAQDVS
-368 AGYIQVL
+368 AAYIQVL

-389 YRRAGASAP
+389 YRRAGAAAP
-398 LFGTATAHRMRLDPS
+398 LFGTATAHRTRLDPS
-413 NAPRTA
+413 NVAGTSGARTA
-419 SGGQAVV
+419 AAI
-426 TTPPDTTP
+426 TTPPGSP
-434 PDTTPP
+434 
-440 STAPSS
+440 
-446 TAAAELAAHVARLL
+446 AAELAAHVQRLL
-460 PGHRRKW
+460 PEHRRKW
-467 GDDDSFAARLDW
+467 GDDDSFTARLDW

-502 NVVDQVA
+502 NIVDQVA

-540 PEQQAHLRGIQA
+540 PEQQAHLRRIQA

-579 DEEAAEFVINGE
+579 DESSDEFVISGE
-591 KIWTSEGMEADYCML
+591 KIWTSEGMQADYCML
-606 LVRTDPDARP
+606 LVRTDPEARP

-627 DSPGITRRPITQI
+627 DAPGITRRPITQI
-640 TGEGGFAQVFL
+640 TGEGGFAQVFF

-684 MMASRLEQTILDV
+684 MMAGRLEQTILDV
-697 VTELAGRELD
+697 VAELAGRELD
-707 PGVRLDLADRF
+707 PGVRLELADRF

-775 PLTPAQAAYL
+775 PLTDAQAAYL

>member
-32 TAHKQIGDPG
+32 TAHKQVGDPG
-42 SVSELTL
+42 SVSELVL
-49 WPQLAALGIAGLP
+49 WSQLAALGIAGLP

-102 LTAVGGDGTGGSR
+102 LTALGGDGTDGP
-115 AAELLAQVCAGDVV
+115 AAGELLAQICAGDVV

-139 LWGAR
+139 LWGTR

-149 EPADE
+149 EPAPE
-154 SARSGTEML
+154 PAGSGAELL
-163 VSGTAELILAPEA
+163 VSGTAELVLSPEA
-176 GHVLLLADAPA
+176 GRVLLLADVPA
-187 APDAPGT
+187 APGAPEP
-194 APTPVLLLVDTATA
+194 ARTPALVLVDTAA
-208 GASVRRTDGLD
+208 EGASVRRTDGLD

-227 DLTRVR
+227 ELTRAR

-277 ADRHQFGRPIG
+277 AERHQFGRPIG
-288 SFQAVKHVCADML
+288 SFQAVKHLCADML

-308 AATRHLAGLLDAEAL
+308 AASRHLAGLLDAEAL
-323 ADAGALGDG
+323 PHAGALGDDG
-332 GALGDAAA
+332 A

-353 ALALLKSVSVAQDVS
+353 ALALLKAVSVAQEVS

-398 LFGTATAHRMRLDPS
+398 LLGTATAHRMRLDPS

-419 SGGQAVV
+419 SGGHASV
-426 TTPPDTTP
+426 TP
-434 PDTTPP
+434 
-440 STAPSS
+440 APG

-460 PGHRRKW
+460 PGHQRKW

-479 QRTLHAVG
+479 QAALHAVG

-502 NVVDQVA
+502 NIVDQVA

-573 RTRAVL
+573 RTRAVF
-579 DEEAAEFVINGE
+579 DEETAEFVINGE

-651 DDVRVPRSA
+651 DDVRVPRGA

-697 VTELAGRELD
+697 VAELAGRELD

-755 MQSVGASHLAAL
+755 SQSVGASHLAAL
-767 GLDGISGT
+767 GLDGVSGS
-775 PLTPAQAAYL
+775 PLTSAQAAYL

>member
-11 EEQQALAEAVTQ
+11 EDQQALADAVTQ
-23 LLERHWSAG
+23 LLDRHWPAG
-32 TAHKQIGDPG
+32 TAHKQVGDPG
-42 SVSELTL
+42 SVSELAL
-49 WPQLAALGIAGLP
+49 WPQLAALGLAGLP

-102 LTAVGGDGTGGSR
+102 LTAAGGAGSP
-115 AAELLAQVCAGDVV
+115 AAELLAQVSAGDVV
-129 ATVAWTRRPG
+129 ATVAWTGRPG
-139 LWGAR
+139 LWGTR
-144 GAFRA
+144 GAFNA
-149 EPADE
+149 EPGAE
-154 SARSGTEML
+154 PGAEIL
-163 VSGTAELILAPEA
+163 VSGTADLILSPEA
-176 GHVLLLADAPA
+176 GRVLLLAHAPGAPA
-187 APDAPGT
+187 
-194 APTPVLLLVDTATA
+194 TPVLLLVDTAA
-208 GASVRRTDGLD
+208 EGVSVRRIDGLD

-227 DLTRVR
+227 ALSRVR
-233 AIILAS
+233 ATVLAT
-239 GDAATSAVRHGL
+239 GDTATSAVRHGL
-251 ATAAAALAS
+251 AAAAAALAS

-272 AVRYA
+272 AVGYA
-277 ADRHQFGRPIG
+277 AERHQFGRPIG
-288 SFQAVKHVCADML
+288 SFQAVKHICADML

-308 AATRHLAGLLDAEAL
+308 AAARHLASLLDTAADTDAEA
-323 ADAGALGDG
+323 A
-332 GALGDAAA
+332 
-340 TARVSADD
+340 ARVSADD

-353 ALALLKSVSVAQDVS
+353 ALTLLKAVSVAQEVS

-413 NAPRTA
+413 SAVGTPGAGMAAAVTPAPP
-419 SGGQAVV
+419 G
-426 TTPPDTTP
+426 TP
-434 PDTTPP
+434 
-440 STAPSS
+440 
-446 TAAAELAAHVARLL
+446 AAELAAHVQRLL
-460 PGHRRKW
+460 PGHRQKW
-467 GDDDSFAARLDW
+467 GDDDSFTARLDW
-479 QRTLHAVG
+479 QRTLHAAG

-502 NVVDQVA
+502 NIVDQVA

-540 PEQQAHLRGIQA
+540 PEQQAHLKGIQA

-579 DEEAAEFVINGE
+579 DEDTAEFVINGE

-640 TGEGGFAQVFL
+640 TGEGGFAQVFF

-684 MMASRLEQTILDV
+684 MMAGRLEQTILDV
-697 VTELAGRELD
+697 VAELAGRELD
-707 PGVRLDLADRF
+707 PGVRLELADRF

-744 HSVIKHAWSLA
+744 HSVIKHAWALA

>member
-11 EEQQALAEAVTQ
+11 EDQQALADAVTQ
-23 LLERHWSAG
+23 LLDRHWPAG
-32 TAHKQIGDPG
+32 TAHKQVGDPG
-42 SVSELTL
+42 SVSELAL
-49 WPQLAALGIAGLP
+49 WPQLAALGLAGLP

-71 GRWADLAVALEA
+71 GRWGDLAVALEA

-102 LTAVGGDGTGGSR
+102 LTAVGGACGP
-115 AAELLAQVCAGDVV
+115 AAELLAQVSAGDVV
-129 ATVAWTRRPG
+129 ATVAWTGRPG

-144 GAFRA
+144 GAFNA
-149 EPADE
+149 EPGAE
-154 SARSGTEML
+154 PGTEIL
-163 VSGTAELILAPEA
+163 VSGTADLILSPEA
-176 GHVLLLADAPA
+176 GRVLLLADAPG
-187 APDAPGT
+187 APA
-194 APTPVLLLVDTATA
+194 TPVLLLVDTAA
-208 GASVRRTDGLD
+208 EGVSVRRIDGLD

-227 DLTRVR
+227 SLSRVR
-233 AIILAS
+233 ATVLTT

-251 ATAAAALAS
+251 AAAAAALAS

-272 AVRYA
+272 AVGYA
-277 ADRHQFGRPIG
+277 AERHQFGRPIG
-288 SFQAVKHVCADML
+288 SFQAVKHICADML

-308 AATRHLAGLLDAEAL
+308 AAARHLASLLDAA
-323 ADAGALGDG
+323 ADTDAGA
-332 GALGDAAA
+332 A
-340 TARVSADD
+340 ARVSADD

-353 ALALLKSVSVAQDVS
+353 ALTLLKAVSVAQEVS

-398 LFGTATAHRMRLDPS
+398 LLGTATAHRMRLDPS
-413 NAPRTA
+413 SAAGTPGAGKAAAVTPAPP
-419 SGGQAVV
+419 G
-426 TTPPDTTP
+426 TP
-434 PDTTPP
+434 
-440 STAPSS
+440 
-446 TAAAELAAHVARLL
+446 AAELAAHVQRLL
-460 PGHRRKW
+460 PGHTQKW
-467 GDDDSFAARLDW
+467 GDDDSFTARLDW

-502 NVVDQVA
+502 NIVDQVA

-540 PEQQAHLRGIQA
+540 PEQQAHLKGIQA

-579 DEEAAEFVINGE
+579 DEGTGEFVINGE
-591 KIWTSEGMEADYCML
+591 KIWTSEGMEAGYCML
-606 LVRTDPDARP
+606 LVRTDPEARP

-640 TGEGGFAQVFL
+640 TGEGGFAQVFF

-684 MMASRLEQTILDV
+684 MMAGRLEQTILDV
-697 VTELAGRELD
+697 VAELAGRELD
-707 PGVRLDLADRF
+707 PGVRLELADRF

>member
-11 EEQQALAEAVTQ
+11 EDQQALADAVTQ
-23 LLERHWSAG
+23 LLARHWSAG
-32 TAHKQIGDPG
+32 TAHKQVADPG
-42 SVSELTL
+42 SVSELAL
-49 WPQLAALGIAGLP
+49 WPQLAALGVAGLP
-62 VAEAAGGAG
+62 VPEAAGGAG

-83 CGAVLAPTPAVAVA
+83 CGAVLAPSPAVAVA

-102 LTAVGGDGTGGSR
+102 LTALGGDGSGGSQ
-115 AAELLAQVCAGDVV
+115 AAELLAAICAGDVV
-129 ATVAWTRRPG
+129 ATVAWTQRPG

-144 GAFRA
+144 GAFHA
-149 EPADE
+149 SHSEPGE
-154 SARSGTEML
+154 TSGTEPGTEIL
-163 VSGTAELILAPEA
+163 VSGAAELILSPEA
-176 GHVLLLADAPA
+176 GRVLLLADAP
-187 APDAPGT
+187 DAPS
-194 APTPVLLLVDTATA
+194 TPLLLLADTAA
-208 GASVRRTDGLD
+208 EGASARRTDGLD

-227 DLTRVR
+227 ALTRVR
-233 AIILAS
+233 AVILAS

-272 AVRYA
+272 AVGYA
-277 ADRHQFGRPIG
+277 AERHQFGRPIG
-288 SFQAVKHVCADML
+288 SFQAVKHICADML

-308 AATRHLAGLLDAEAL
+308 AAARHLAGLLDAQAL
-323 ADAGALGDG
+323 AVAGS
-332 GALGDAAA
+332 

-348 LDDAV
+348 IDEAV
-353 ALALLKSVSVAQDVS
+353 ALTLLKAASVAQDVS
-368 AGYIQVL
+368 AAYIQIL

-413 NAPRTA
+413 NAPGAAR
-419 SGGQAVV
+419 GGKAAAI
-426 TTPPDTTP
+426 TPPPPLGTP
-434 PDTTPP
+434 
-440 STAPSS
+440 
-446 TAAAELAAHVARLL
+446 AAELAAHVQRLL
-460 PGHRRKW
+460 PLHREKW
-467 GDDDSFAARLDW
+467 GDDDSFTARLDW
-479 QRTLHAVG
+479 QATLHAVG

-502 NVVDQVA
+502 NIVDQVA

-540 PEQQAHLRGIQA
+540 PDQQAHLRGIQA

-579 DEEAAEFVINGE
+579 DEDTGEFVINGE

-640 TGEGGFAQVFL
+640 TGEGGFAQVFF

-684 MMASRLEQTILDV
+684 MMAGRLEQTILDV
-697 VTELAGRELD
+697 VAELAGRELD
-707 PGVRLDLADRF
+707 LGVRLELADRF

-767 GLDGISGT
+767 GLDGVSGT
-775 PLTPAQAAYL
+775 PLTSAQAAYL